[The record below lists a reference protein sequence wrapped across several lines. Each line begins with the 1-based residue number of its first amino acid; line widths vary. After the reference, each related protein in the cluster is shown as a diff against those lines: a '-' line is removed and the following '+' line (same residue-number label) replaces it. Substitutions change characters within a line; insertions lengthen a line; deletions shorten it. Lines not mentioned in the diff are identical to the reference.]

1 MTMQTKYTV
10 LMTTSILSVSPFI
23 GFLWLGALFIVCF
36 IVIHVARLARLG
48 RRYQKLQNAQPAP
61 PKEPPKEKTPPEHKQ
76 EEPIYYIVERKKRVK
91 STFTEPKQ
99 IRFK

>member
-1 MTMQTKYTV
+1 MITR
-10 LMTTSILSVSPFI
+10 ILSVSPWI
-23 GFLWLGALFIVCF
+23 GCLWLGVLLTVCF
-36 IVIHVARLARLG
+36 AAVHVARLACLG
-48 RRYQKLQNAQPAP
+48 RRYQKQQNAHTTTSN
-61 PKEPPKEKTPPEHKQ
+61 EPPKEKTPPVQKQ

>member
-1 MTMQTKYTV
+1 M
-10 LMTTSILSVSPFI
+10 
-23 GFLWLGALFIVCF
+23 
-36 IVIHVARLARLG
+36 
-48 RRYQKLQNAQPAP
+48 RYQKLQNAQPAP